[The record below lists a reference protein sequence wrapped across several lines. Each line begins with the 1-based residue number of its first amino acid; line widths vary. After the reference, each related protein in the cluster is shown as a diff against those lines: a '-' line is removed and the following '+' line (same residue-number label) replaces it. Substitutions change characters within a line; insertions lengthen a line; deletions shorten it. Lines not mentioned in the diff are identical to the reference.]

1 MNWVE
6 LYKKTEKKT
15 LRRSGTFGKIRQIVA
30 AILEKEKEIELG
42 TLVRMLREHE
52 FKDMDYRKV
61 RMYVVNALQVKDS
74 PGRLVKKDGRVYIV
88 K

>member
-1 MNWVE
+1 MDWVE
-6 LYKKTEKKT
+6 LYKKEVKKKT
-15 LRRSGTFGKIRQIVA
+15 GRSGTFGKIRQIVA

-74 PGRLVKKDGRVYIV
+74 PGKLIKRDRRVYIV